1 MRNLVKCLKF
11 GVAASILV
19 LAAGKTSAQEITLG
33 YVVGTL
39 ANQYNVATAK
49 GFEDAAK
56 EAGVQTVV
64 LDPQGSVEKQTN
76 AIDQLL
82 AQRVD
87 GIAFLPLDSILAQT
101 YVDKID
107 NAGIPAISIAGQ
119 VGDPTKVDLR
129 DVYRRL
135 VALVSTD
142 DVRAGEVAGELAATM
157 LPSGRKAKI
166 AVVEGAPGYAVLELR
181 SQGFRN
187 ALDAAAANYEIV
199 ASEPTDWTPEK
210 GEEVCKNFLATTSD
224 IDLIFSQADD
234 MAIGCARAINAAH
247 SSAKLVATGGGSK
260 LGNDAIAAGDIDAS
274 VCTQPAFLGRLMFQE
289 LFKAATKKDT
299 LKARFVTYDLT
310 PITKDN
316 LAECPPEW

>member
-1 MRNLVKCLKF
+1 MRYLAKSLKSTA
-11 GVAASILV
+11 AASLLF
-19 LAAGKTSAQEITLG
+19 LAAGATFAQDIKLG

-39 ANQYNVATAK
+39 ANQYNVATAR
-49 GFEDAAK
+49 GFEAAAK

-64 LDPQGSVEKQTN
+64 LDPQGSVEKQTI

-82 AQRVD
+82 AQQVD
-87 GIAFLPLDSILAQT
+87 GVAFLPLDSILAQS

-107 NAGIPAISIAGQ
+107 GAGIPAISIAGQ

-142 DVRAGEVAGELAATM
+142 DVRAGEVAGELAAAM
-157 LPSGRKAKI
+157 LPPGRKAKI

-181 SQGFRN
+181 SQGFKN

-210 GEEVCKNFLATTSD
+210 GETVCREFLATNSD

-234 MAIGCARAINAAH
+234 MAIGCARAIKAAH

-260 LGNDAIAAGDIDAS
+260 LGNDAIAAGEIDAS
-274 VCTQPAFLGRLMFQE
+274 VCTQPAFLGRLLFQE
-289 LFKAATKKDT
+289 LYKAATNKDT

-310 PITKDN
+310 AITKDN